1 MKHGVC
7 LNVTGIAAVAGAKRL
22 GVQLQSTRMSS
33 WTGGAVFYIRSK
45 EIPLNVSLPLRLCP
59 DPRGYPTTHTRLC
72 LRLCPWCGRGRAR
85 DVVSQLVEPLQMTA
99 ELEVEALRDI
109 LRDLV
114 QLCHHLTHDVTT
126 RTHDQKLM
134 VFSFFGVHLG
144 KKSSKRGCR
153 LSVEGAVFTRTW

>member
-1 MKHGVC
+1 
-7 LNVTGIAAVAGAKRL
+7 
-22 GVQLQSTRMSS
+22 
-33 WTGGAVFYIRSK
+33 
-45 EIPLNVSLPLRLCP
+45 LC
-59 DPRGYPTTHTRLC
+59 DATAHARLC
-72 LRLCPWCGRGRAR
+72 LRLRLWLWWVPEKVPEKVHLGPTLWWGC
-85 DVVSQLVEPLQMTA
+85 DVVSQLVKPLQMTA

-144 KKSSKRGCR
+144 KNPQK
-153 LSVEGAVFTRTW
+153 EGADFPWTW

>member
-1 MKHGVC
+1 
-7 LNVTGIAAVAGAKRL
+7 
-22 GVQLQSTRMSS
+22 MSS
-33 WTGGAVFYIRSK
+33 WTGGAVFHIRPK
-45 EIPLNVSLPLRLCP
+45 EIPLNVCLPLRLCP
-59 DPRGYPTTHTRLC
+59 NPRGYPTTHTWLWWGC
-72 LRLCPWCGRGRAR
+72 GRAR
-85 DVVSQLVEPLQMTA
+85 DVVSQLVKPLQMTA

-144 KKSSKRGCR
+144 KKSSKYGCR
-153 LSVEGAVFTRTW
+153 LYMEGADFQRTW

>member
-1 MKHGVC
+1 MP
-7 LNVTGIAAVAGAKRL
+7 KRDGDRGRSWSEATW

-33 WTGGAVFYIRSK
+33 WTGGAVFHIGSK
-45 EIPLNVSLPLRLCP
+45 EILHNPIMCSSVSLPLRLCP
-59 DPRGYPTTHTRLC
+59 DPRGYPTTHTLLWWGC
-72 LRLCPWCGRGRAR
+72 GRAR
-85 DVVSQLVEPLQMTA
+85 DVVSQLVKPLQMTA

-134 VFSFFGVHLG
+134 VFHFWCPLRQKILKIWVPTF
-144 KKSSKRGCR
+144 RGHG
-153 LSVEGAVFTRTW
+153 SP